1 MRHRGRSQRS
11 LSVTAD
17 PQNGTLGKKGLY
29 THSAATFS
37 HAEASVQIRDK
48 SVSFDILLWILK

>member
-48 SVSFDILLWILK
+48 SVSFDILL